1 MLLSS
6 LLLLP
11 RWKTSFSL
19 ARFTPSLWL
28 KKRSLMPGLT
38 FPRKLISCD
47 GDLRSHFA
55 CLLYSYPENELPEE
69 RVQAII

>member
-1 MLLSS
+1 VEDIFFSGS
-6 LLLLP
+6 LY
-11 RWKTSFSL
+11 SV
-19 ARFTPSLWL
+19 LWL

-47 GDLRSHFA
+47 GDLRSDFA